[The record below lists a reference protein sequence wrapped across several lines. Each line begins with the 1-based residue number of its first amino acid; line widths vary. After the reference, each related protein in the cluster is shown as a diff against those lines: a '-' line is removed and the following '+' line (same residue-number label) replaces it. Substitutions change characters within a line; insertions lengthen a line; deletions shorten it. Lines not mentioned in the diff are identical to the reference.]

1 MWTTSVSKFITIGRK
16 KTPYDNWVGIDF
28 KQPFHPLIRSRDYYA
43 TILRFEVYIYV
54 PACKEFHENINYFWI
69 ESPDQLEQAIFAINW
84 GIEHWKSK
92 EVICF
97 HRLIVLRGDVEM
109 FGYAKMLLLEKLYD
123 QKEKEFI
130 QRGYD
135 LTLKK

>member
-1 MWTTSVSKFITIGRK
+1 MITIGRK
-16 KTPYDNWVGIDF
+16 KTPYHQWVGIDF
-28 KQPFHPLIRSRDYYA
+28 KQPFHPLLRSRDYYA
-43 TILRFEVYIYV
+43 TILRFEVYTYV
-54 PACKEFHENINYFWI
+54 PASKEWYENNNYFWV
-69 ESPDQLEQAIFAINW
+69 ESPDQLEQAIFAIAW

-92 EVICF
+92 EVMCY
-97 HRLIVLRGDVEM
+97 HRMIVLRGDTEM
-109 FGYAKMLLLEKLYD
+109 FGYVKMLILQKLYD